1 MWFFLSCPYC
11 LDFYAYLL
19 LLNGSLHLLIGF
31 VPLLYFLLFIPDD
44 SWHLYGPGCMADR
57 LKTVALPTSCQL
69 SQPCFMSQSPAAQ
82 KICSTWVNTRQ
93 YEFIYLFIFILSF
106 SQGQRHLMVKVVP
119 GPTWRPPWPKTKKK
133 ITHNNLKFYI
143 YLPLKKILGTSWIFF
158 FYANKIKIWSII
170 WAT

>member
-82 KICSTWVNTRQ
+82 KICSTWANKAIWV
-93 YEFIYLFIFILSF
+93 YLFIYFYF
-106 SQGQRHLMVKVVP
+106 KFQPGAAPPYGQG
-119 GPTWRPPWPKTKKK
+119 GPRTNLTYKKK
-133 ITHNNLKFYI
+133 KLH
-143 YLPLKKILGTSWIFF
+143 KII
-158 FYANKIKIWSII
+158 
-170 WAT
+170 